1 MHVVARQLQ
10 LLQVRT
16 HRLGGVAVLPQRGD
30 SRAVRALRQLLSVGA
45 DEEAVVDHL
54 RRLRAERTMQ
64 RGVQL
69 LVRPVI
75 RTADDVRDAEVDVV
89 DDGREMERR
98 RAVVA
103 PEHHTVEPLW
113 QRRLLRCCQM
123 TLRALALAHR
133 PLVPLDPEP
142 AQVLDDRLLSAREVP
157 GGVGVVDAQQEPVS
171 EAPVRDGAQRV
182 ADVERPG
189 RARSEPHPHH
199 QSVAAASSKWS
210 TYCVEC
216 RPGTRSAAAVHT
228 TRKQVDNTNE
238 SVNPV
243 TVG

>member
-1 MHVVARQLQ
+1 
-10 LLQVRT
+10 
-16 HRLGGVAVLPQRGD
+16 
-30 SRAVRALRQLLSVGA
+30 
-45 DEEAVVDHL
+45 
-54 RRLRAERTMQ
+54 MQ
-64 RGVQL
+64 RRVQL

-75 RTADDVRDAEVDVV
+75 RAADDVRDAEVDVV

-103 PEHHTVEPLW
+103 PEHHAVEPLR
-113 QRRLLRCCQM
+113 QRRLLRRRQM
-123 TLRALALAHR
+123 ALGALALPHR
-133 PLVPLDPEP
+133 PLVPLDAEP
-142 AQVLDDRLLSAREVP
+142 AQVLDDRLLSARDVAR
-157 GGVGVVDAQQEPVS
+157 GIGVVDPQQEPVA
-171 EAPVRDGAQRV
+171 EAAVRDGAQRV

-189 RARSEPHPHH
+189 RARSEPHAHH

-210 TYCVEC
+210 TYCVEW